1 MKVLTRGHA
10 YHTKW
15 PTPEFILG
23 PLQPGDVG
31 LLSGADGLGK
41 TWVALTAALSVAEGK
56 ALAKG
61 MWPVPRG
68 ISGKV
73 LYIAV
78 EDREADFGRRLQ
90 SLDRRFLQLGE
101 ISIPQEDDYS
111 LTIEAREGQRMN
123 LVTMGRDQRFSLTEE
138 GQNFQKKIEDY
149 RLVIIDPLRS
159 FHDLEEQNGAGM
171 DFLVRW
177 LVTVAMN
184 NQQAILLVH
193 HASQQA
199 ILDKRDDHH
208 AGRGATDLPAGC
220 RAVWTLRAP
229 RSDEIK
235 EDQER
240 KGWRVLVNGKASHGT
255 EADRKMLRRTETG
268 PLICD
273 NPAEKPSTASK
284 DQYQHASAG
293 SANRRHQEEDDDDD
307 Y

>member
-1 MKVLTRGHA
+1 MKTLTRGRA
-10 YHTKW
+10 YHSKW
-15 PTPEFILG
+15 PAPEFILG

-56 ALAKG
+56 SLAKG

-68 ISGKV
+68 ISGHV

-78 EDREADFGRRLQ
+78 EDREADFGRRVQ
-90 SLDRRFLQLGE
+90 ALDRKFVQLGE
-101 ISIPQEDDYS
+101 ITVPQEDDDS
-111 LTIEAREGQRMN
+111 LTIEAREGLRMN
-123 LVTMGRDQRFSLTEE
+123 LVTLSGKDQRFTLTKE
-138 GQNFQKKIEDY
+138 GEKFQQNIQDY
-149 RLVIIDPLRS
+149 RLVILDPLRS
-159 FHDLEEQNGAGM
+159 FHDLEEHNGAGM
-171 DFLVRW
+171 DFLIRW

-184 NQQAILLVH
+184 NSQAILLVH

-235 EDQER
+235 EDEER
-240 KGWRVLVNGKASHGT
+240 GNWRVLVNGKASHGP
-255 EADRKMLRRTETG
+255 ESAKKMLQRTQSG
-268 PLICD
+268 PLVCG
-273 NPAEKPSTASK
+273 NPSEKPSTTTK
-284 DQYQHASAG
+284 EQYQHASAG
-293 SANRRHQEEDDDDD
+293 SANRRYQENDDD